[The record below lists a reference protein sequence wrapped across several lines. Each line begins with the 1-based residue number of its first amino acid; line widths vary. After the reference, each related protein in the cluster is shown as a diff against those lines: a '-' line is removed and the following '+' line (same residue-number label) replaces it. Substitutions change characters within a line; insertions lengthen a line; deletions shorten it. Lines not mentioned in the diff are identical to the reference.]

1 MLTGMPSTVM
11 ARSVP
16 WSRLKPRR
24 KYWLALPSPECWV
37 TISPGTAS
45 SNSPT
50 RAAGRALNS
59 SPLMMVSLAEVGCRP
74 GGPDVAEPEVTPV
87 VAASRLARLDD
98 RGISRALL
106 AARLLRLPDPPLPR
120 RFRRHHRNRRKLAC
134 PGFRSGR
141 LCIRR
146 SGQDSD
152 GCARQKQAAWK
163 SYATPMPP
171 HDNCYNRPA
180 TAPVRP
186 NPALKLSFQGM
197 TLQ

>member
-50 RAAGRALNS
+50 RAAGRALSS
-59 SPLMMVSLAEVGCRP
+59 SPLIVVSLAEAGCRP

-87 VAASRLARLDD
+87 VATAGWLGWTTAGFRTLAV
-98 RGISRALL
+98 
-106 AARLLRLPDPPLPR
+106 AARLLRLPEPAFVASL
-120 RFRRHHRNRRKLAC
+120 
-134 PGFRSGR
+134 
-141 LCIRR
+141 
-146 SGQDSD
+146 
-152 GCARQKQAAWK
+152 
-163 SYATPMPP
+163 
-171 HDNCYNRPA
+171 PA
-180 TAPVRP
+180 TSP
-186 NPALKLSFQGM
+186 
-197 TLQ
+197 

>member
-1 MLTGMPSTVM
+1 MPSTVM

-24 KYWLALPSPECWV
+24 KYWLALPSPECCV

-59 SPLMMVSLAEVGCRP
+59 SPLIRVSLAAVGCRS
-74 GGPDVAEPEVTPV
+74 GGPDVAEPEVAPV
-87 VAASRLARLDD
+87 VAANGRLGWTTA
-98 RGISRALL
+98 GFRALSS
-106 AARLLRLPDPPLPR
+106 R
-120 RFRRHHRNRRKLAC
+120 RGCRDGL
-134 PGFRSGR
+134 
-141 LCIRR
+141 IRR
-146 SGQDSD
+146 CRVVSGEVTVTGGSWPAPDSVRAV
-152 GCARQKQAAWK
+152 CASAGGATAMIDALANQRRQETLRNAHA
-163 SYATPMPP
+163 P
-171 HDNCYNRPA
+171 HDNCYHRHA

-186 NPALKLSFQGM
+186 DPATHATIPGM